1 MLDGRRRKREPEDL
15 MLANLLKAKT
25 PKEKRE
31 VIKTFSPY
39 HFAFGTKLNP
49 NNPYKENEDESNTSK
64 TNPANQQ
71 GQGET
76 HATV

>member
-1 MLDGRRRKREPEDL
+1 MQDGRRRRMTPEDL
-15 MLANLLKAKT
+15 MLADLLKAKT

-49 NNPYKENEDESNTSK
+49 NNPYEENQDGRLQTSL
-64 TNPANQQ
+64 
-71 GQGET
+71 
-76 HATV
+76 